1 MGRLFGT
8 DGIRGLA
15 NRDLSIERAS
25 GVGVALAM
33 VLRERLGRRPAVLI
47 GTKSQSTKC
56 KCLHI
61 KVREDLN
68 MSKGKKIALMVTM
81 VLVLVAAAVLNVTL
95 LAQNNGQASG
105 DDVVQTGFFATSR
118 ADRQATRSYEI
129 AELNA
134 ILAVEGDEYAE
145 ARQKALQQKQDI
157 VNAMETELL
166 LETLLKAQGFDDVL
180 VTVNAASDNVSVIVD
195 KDELTREDTVRIYN
209 IVATE
214 ASVEPD
220 YVKILSV

>member
-1 MGRLFGT
+1 
-8 DGIRGLA
+8 
-15 NRDLSIERAS
+15 
-25 GVGVALAM
+25 
-33 VLRERLGRRPAVLI
+33 
-47 GTKSQSTKC
+47 
-56 KCLHI
+56 
-61 KVREDLN
+61 

-134 ILAVEGDEYAE
+134 ILAMEGDEYAE

-180 VTVNAASDNVSVIVD
+180 VTVNAASNNVSVIVD

-214 ASVEPD
+214 ASIEPD